1 MLFSGTGLAPWSL
14 VADPAHQAAIVSNHV
29 NCSPDLPYQ
38 HLMKC
43 LRDTPLHLLMSV
55 PVRQPEF
62 GNAFGPS
69 IDGVVIDTGEI
80 AQSDIV
86 HYDYGLP
93 SNNSPHKSKHLI
105 PNTINTINSV
115 LLRKNAVNKLT
126 RCEIFD

>member
-43 LRDTPLHLLMSV
+43 LRETPLDLLMSV

-80 AQSDIV
+80 VQPDIV
-86 HYDYGLP
+86 HYDYGVP
-93 SNNSPHKSKHLI
+93 NQPAYKPKYQI

-115 LLRKNAVNKLT
+115 LLQKNAINKLT
-126 RCEIFD
+126 R